1 MVAFL
6 ARLRAVCHPKQKV
19 LISLQYVTQLTNCAL
34 LLLRAKLQD
43 GVSFTRGAKIYV
55 RPPENAVASRVWNNS
70 FYKPQKP
77 GVAQPLDQALILG
90 RRRDF
95 HKQVEVKLAEELVH
109 RAMRYLSGRPEP
121 QDHHAAYRT
130 LIECMSNTFKH
141 ADPQTEATEN
151 WWVASYPHPGPG
163 PKRWCFAFVDNGVGI
178 LKSLDIKGFFQQ
190 LKRVLGLIPNYETL
204 QLLMEG
210 KIGSRLG
217 LSYRGKGLPGIYKE
231 LQRGRIHNLVIVAN
245 DTRANFATHEYV
257 TLTQSFS
264 GTFLYWELSLPPQS

>member
-1 MVAFL
+1 M
-6 ARLRAVCHPKQKV
+6 
-19 LISLQYVTQLTNCAL
+19 
-34 LLLRAKLQD
+34 
-43 GVSFTRGAKIYV
+43 
-55 RPPENAVASRVWNNS
+55 
-70 FYKPQKP
+70 
-77 GVAQPLDQALILG
+77 DQALILG